1 MLRYKSTGAARC
13 SAMAVRAI
21 RARMPAANTRPPR
34 EQKIHAGKKEPKML
48 YSGGWEQPTN
58 ASGASSDNPASGGSE
73 VVRRRSH
80 ALDSVFK
87 SGRPHAHRSFVLTT
101 SSIRTERTSRAIRP
115 PWTPSVLCFD
125 YAIGSQTES
134 IGRRYRLI
142 RSYRVMTLKID
153 LARAHEDNVHQY
165 FRIDQYVRPIDSA
178 PHFCLNRS

>member
-1 MLRYKSTGAARC
+1 MHVRKIVMLRYKSTGAARC

-58 ASGASSDNPASGGSE
+58 ASGATSDNPASGGSE

-115 PWTPSVLCFD
+115 PLDTLGPVFRLGHRVTNRIHWTKV
-125 YAIGSQTES
+125 S
-134 IGRRYRLI
+134 INTFVSGDDI
-142 RSYRVMTLKID
+142 EDRSG
-153 LARAHEDNVHQY
+153 
-165 FRIDQYVRPIDSA
+165 PC
-178 PHFCLNRS
+178 P